1 MTESR
6 EKIKL
11 IIKLQVKATNQ
22 RKDLMIEEKD
32 HSMINQSLMME
43 KDHKIKK
50 DRGLMKVKEL
60 INLIDQDI
68 MMEKDLQED
77 LTMIDNLL
85 LINPDSMMVQGM
97 TLISEVVVQEVD
109 IELDLEEDSEA
120 ETETEEEEEE
130 KWDLEADSEVVNSKV
145 EIEEEE
151 IEVEGSLTEGAEEE
165 DFRDIILFLMKEMRE
180 DLIIY
185 LEEEHIEETK

>member
-130 KWDLEADSEVVNSKV
+130 KWDLEVDSEVVNSKV

>member
-6 EKIKL
+6 EKINL

-22 RKDLMIEEKD
+22 RKDLMIEVKD

-77 LTMIDNLL
+77 LTMRDNLL

-97 TLISEVVVQEVD
+97 TLISEVVVLEVD

-130 KWDLEADSEVVNSKV
+130 KWDLEVDSEVVNSKV
-145 EIEEEE
+145 EIEEEV
-151 IEVEGSLTEGAEEE
+151 IEVEGSLTEVAEEE

>member
-11 IIKLQVKATNQ
+11 IIKLQEKATNQ
-22 RKDLMIEEKD
+22 RKDLMIEVKD

-130 KWDLEADSEVVNSKV
+130 KWDLEVDSEVVNSKV
-145 EIEEEE
+145 EIEEEV
-151 IEVEGSLTEGAEEE
+151 IEVEGSLTEVAEEE

-180 DLIIY
+180 DLIY

>member
-22 RKDLMIEEKD
+22 RKDLMIEVKD
-32 HSMINQSLMME
+32 HTMINQSLMME
-43 KDHKIKK
+43 KDHNIKK

-97 TLISEVVVQEVD
+97 TLISEVVVQGVD

-130 KWDLEADSEVVNSKV
+130 KWDLEVDSEVVNSKV

-180 DLIIY
+180 DPIY

>member
-11 IIKLQVKATNQ
+11 IIKLQEKATNQ

-77 LTMIDNLL
+77 LTMRDNLL

-130 KWDLEADSEVVNSKV
+130 KWDLEVDSEVVNSKV

-151 IEVEGSLTEGAEEE
+151 IEVEGSLTEVAEEE

>member
-22 RKDLMIEEKD
+22 RKDLMIEVKD

-109 IELDLEEDSEA
+109 IELDLEEDSEE

-130 KWDLEADSEVVNSKV
+130 KWDLEVDSEVVNSKV
-145 EIEEEE
+145 EIEEEV
-151 IEVEGSLTEGAEEE
+151 IEVEGSLTEVAEEE

-180 DLIIY
+180 DPIY

>member
-6 EKIKL
+6 EKIKH

-22 RKDLMIEEKD
+22 RKDLMIEVKD
-32 HSMINQSLMME
+32 HN
-43 KDHKIKK
+43 IKK

-97 TLISEVVVQEVD
+97 TLISEVVVQGVD

-130 KWDLEADSEVVNSKV
+130 KWDLEVDSEVVNSKV
-145 EIEEEE
+145 EIEEEV
-151 IEVEGSLTEGAEEE
+151 IEVEGSLTEVAEEE

>member
-1 MTESR
+1 MTENR
-6 EKIKL
+6 EKINL

-22 RKDLMIEEKD
+22 RKDLMIEVKD

-97 TLISEVVVQEVD
+97 TLISEVVVQGVD

-130 KWDLEADSEVVNSKV
+130 KWDLEVDSEVVNSKV
-145 EIEEEE
+145 EIEEEV
-151 IEVEGSLTEGAEEE
+151 IEVEGSLTEVAEEE

-180 DLIIY
+180 DLIY

>member
-22 RKDLMIEEKD
+22 RKDLMIEVKD

-77 LTMIDNLL
+77 LTMRDNLL

-130 KWDLEADSEVVNSKV
+130 KWDLEVDSEVVNSKV
-145 EIEEEE
+145 EIEEEV
-151 IEVEGSLTEGAEEE
+151 IEVEGSLTEVAEEE

-180 DLIIY
+180 DLIY

>member
-6 EKIKL
+6 EKINL

-22 RKDLMIEEKD
+22 RKDLMIEVKD

-97 TLISEVVVQEVD
+97 TLISEVVVQGVD
-109 IELDLEEDSEA
+109 IELDLEE
-120 ETETEEEEEE
+120 
-130 KWDLEADSEVVNSKV
+130 DSEVVNSKV
-145 EIEEEE
+145 EIEEEV
-151 IEVEGSLTEGAEEE
+151 IEVEGSLTEVAEEE